1 MKLYKIYG
9 VALTVFAIFA
19 LSSHVYHLKKEKE
32 LKQII
37 KKQKEQISQLK
48 GEKQSLIASIENLA
62 SREEKLS
69 KKKYQKKKVSYRRV
83 IPRNIPYG
91 FPLKGVITSKFG
103 YRPDPF
109 TGVIKFHSGID
120 IKATYKQ
127 PVRATAD
134 GIVKFS
140 GWKKGYG
147 KVVII
152 KHKNGYETWYAHLA
166 YKRVGKNQPVR
177 AGQIIGYAGRTGRTT
192 GVHLHYEIR
201 KNGKPV
207 NPLRYIYVKAK
218 YTQEKK
224 K

>member
-1 MKLYKIYG
+1 MKLYKIYS
-9 VALTVFAIFA
+9 VALTVFAVFA
-19 LSSHVYHLKKEKE
+19 FSSHVYHLKKEKE
-32 LKQII
+32 LKQLI
-37 KKQKEQISQLK
+37 KKQENQIAQLK
-48 GEKQSLIASIENLA
+48 EEKLSLIASIE
-62 SREEKLS
+62 KLVS
-69 KKKYQKKKVSYRRV
+69 KEISSTKNTYKKKNVSYSRRY
-83 IPRNIPYG
+83 ISRKIPYG

-109 TGVIKFHSGID
+109 TGILKFHTGID

-134 GIVKFS
+134 GVVVFS
-140 GWKKGYG
+140 GWKRGYG

-152 KHKNGYETWYAHLA
+152 RHKNGYETWYAHLA
-166 YKRVGKNQPVR
+166 YKRVGKNQPVK
-177 AGQIIGYAGRTGRTT
+177 AGQIIGYAGKTGRTT

-218 YTQEKK
+218 YSQEK
-224 K
+224 

>member
-1 MKLYKIYG
+1 MKLYRIYG
-9 VALTVFAIFA
+9 VVLTVFAVFA
-19 LSSHVYHLKKEKE
+19 LSSHIYHLKKEKE

-37 KKQKEQISQLK
+37 EKQQKQIVQLK
-48 GEKQSLIASIENLA
+48 EEKSTLITSIEKLA
-62 SREEKLS
+62 TEKIS
-69 KKKYQKKKVSYRRV
+69 STKKRYQRKKVSYRRRY
-83 IPRNIPYG
+83 ISRKIPYG
-91 FPLKGVITSKFG
+91 LPLKGVITSKFG

-140 GWKKGYG
+140 GWMRGYG
-147 KVVII
+147 KVVVI

-218 YTQEKK
+218 YTQEK
-224 K
+224 